1 MTDRRELTV
10 INVQPGLNEFFLR
23 TEKKNVPT
31 FSFSSGPDP
40 VPSLCR
46 STQSEKQLSEHRAA
60 FMKTLTSE
68 YQYFLSWDNCK
79 SIYSPP

>member
-1 MTDRRELTV
+1 MTGRKELTA

-23 TEKKNVPT
+23 TEKKNVTT

-40 VPSLCR
+40 VTSLCR
-46 STQSEKQLSEHRAA
+46 STQSEKQLSVQSCIQENSNIRISV
-60 FMKTLTSE
+60 F
-68 YQYFLSWDNCK
+68 FLSWDNCK

>member
-1 MTDRRELTV
+1 MMTDRRELTV

-46 STQSEKQLSEHRAA
+46 STQSEKQLSAQSCIHENSNIRISV
-60 FMKTLTSE
+60 FFILG
-68 YQYFLSWDNCK
+68 
-79 SIYSPP
+79 